1 MIMKE
6 QRRRNTRK
14 RIAKQLLGVS
24 IAWITG
30 VALVGFAL
38 TQVKPVELIELKF
51 IPVYAVALLS
61 AVGLG
66 WYYYTY
72 QQLRG

>member
-1 MIMKE
+1 MKE
-6 QRRRNTRK
+6 QRRKNTRK
-14 RIAKQLLGVS
+14 RIAKQLLGAS

-30 VALVGFAL
+30 IALVGFAL
-38 TQVKPVELIELKF
+38 TQVKPVELVELKF
-51 IPVYAVALLS
+51 IPVYAIALLS